1 MDCQQNIESRNFF
14 RDGTQGPFGAWQVL
28 KEVKMLD
35 FKREMNQ
42 KTSFQHLKY
51 HEIFKNAT
59 T

>member
-14 RDGTQGPFGAWQVL
+14 RDGTQGPFGALQVH

-42 KTSFQHLKY
+42 TTSIYHLK
-51 HEIFKNAT
+51 
-59 T
+59 